1 MTAPHSTLVAPMPR
15 PGDHVRLIS
24 PASFPSREL
33 VAETKAVLES
43 WGLVVEIGAHA
54 FDQRG
59 FMAGRDEDRLA
70 DLDDAFRD
78 PAVRAVIAT
87 RGGAGAYRIADDL
100 DFDAVRADPKP
111 LIGFSDITAL
121 HLALWRHCG
130 LAGIHGSLAGS
141 RSAAATR
148 RLLMG
153 GEPAILHRDP
163 RAMTVEAEV
172 PGTAT
177 GALVGGNLGTVAHAV
192 GVGLPPL
199 AGTILF
205 FEAERTIGLGQVD
218 RQLTQLIRSGA
229 LHGVRGIALG
239 RFPGFEDYTDRGW
252 TLVDVFKDRLGALGV
267 PVLGGI
273 DAGHGA
279 DSLSLPLGPLAV
291 LDTAAG
297 TLTVEPAVGSGDA
310 DPRLPRA
317 KREGLR

>member
-1 MTAPHSTLVAPMPR
+1 MTTQRSTLVAPMPR
-15 PGDHVRLIS
+15 PGDHVRLVS

-33 VAETKAVLES
+33 VAETTAVLES

-54 FDQRG
+54 LDRRG

-100 DFDAVRADPKP
+100 DFAAVLADPKP
-111 LIGFSDITAL
+111 MVGFSDITAL

-130 LAGIHGSLAGS
+130 LAGIHGFLAGD

-148 RLLMG
+148 RLLMD

-163 RAMTVEAEV
+163 RAMTIAAEV

-177 GALVGGNLGTVAHAV
+177 GVLVGGNLGTVAHAV
-192 GVGLPPL
+192 GVGLPSL

-205 FEAERTIGLGQVD
+205 LEAERTMGLGQID

-229 LHGVRGIALG
+229 LDGVRGIALG
-239 RFPGFEDYTDRGW
+239 RFPGFEDFTDRGW
-252 TLVDVFKDRLGALGV
+252 TLVDVFKDRLGSLNV

-273 DAGHGA
+273 DVGHGP
-279 DSLSLPLGPLAV
+279 DPLSLPLGPAAV
-291 LDTAAG
+291 LDTETG
-297 TLTVEPAVGSGDA
+297 TLTVEPAVN
-310 DPRLPRA
+310 
-317 KREGLR
+317 